1 MVRVQSV
8 KPEKGY
14 RLQIEFEDGVHGTL
28 DLSGELCGTVFE
40 PLRDPVLFEQVG
52 IDEYGVVCWPNGADL
67 APEVIYEEFLAAS
80 SQRLVG

>member
-1 MVRVQSV
+1 MIRVQSV

-28 DLSGELCGTVFE
+28 DLSDELYGPVFE

-52 IDEYGVVCWPNGADL
+52 FDEYGVVSWPNGADM
-67 APEVIYEEFLAAS
+67 APEVIYEEFVAAS
-80 SQRLVG
+80 PQRLVG